1 MLVKGLDDHLTD
13 TLAGAHNIGWIYR
26 LVGTDHDK
34 PLYAGH
40 SSRLSHLKGTENIVL
55 NRLIGTV
62 FHQRY
67 VLMCCCMV
75 HNIRFIMIKY
85 PVHTVGIPHRSN
97 EYHQIQIRMR
107 YFQFL
112 LHIVHAVFVDIYD
125 NQLFRRVGGYLSA
138 KFTADRA
145 AATGN
150 QNRFIL
156 YIAQNG
162 IQIYLYRFPAQ
173 QIFYFHIPQ
182 FAYTHIT
189 VYQLI
194 HARQRTQFT
203 VGFLTDIQDC
213 LHLCSGNGGNRNDN
227 LIDLIQISTFNNL
240 VTASNHFD
248 TLNKSAPFTLIIIDD
263 AFDFHGRKITVND
276 LLDDHIGSFAGTNDH
291 NRYIVILIVPLMLQT
306 SEESVRESAHEHH
319 GNQYE
324 RIDKVIAL
332 RNRLNISLKKLQSD
346 CTAHTGQKACHHKI
360 L

>member
-1 MLVKGLDDHLTD
+1 
-13 TLAGAHNIGWIYR
+13 
-26 LVGTDHDK
+26 
-34 PLYAGH
+34 
-40 SSRLSHLKGTENIVL
+40 
-55 NRLIGTV
+55 
-62 FHQRY
+62 
-67 VLMCCCMV
+67 
-75 HNIRFIMIKY
+75 
-85 PVHTVGIPHRSN
+85 
-97 EYHQIQIRMR
+97 MR

-150 QNRFIL
+150 QNRFIF

-203 VGFLTDIQDC
+203 VGFFTDIQDC
-213 LHLCSGNGGNRNDN
+213 LHLCSGNGGNCNDN

-240 VTASNHFD
+240 VTTTYYFD
-248 TLNKSAPFTLIIIDD
+248 TLNKSAPLALIIIND
-263 AFDFHGRKITVND
+263 AFDFHRGEVTVND

-291 NRYIVILIVPLMLQT
+291 NRYIVILIVPLMLQA
-306 SEESVRESAHEHH
+306 SEKSVRESAYKHH
-319 GNQYE
+319 GDQ
-324 RIDKVIAL
+324 DKGVNEIVAL
-332 RNRLNISLKKLQSD
+332 RNRLHLGFKKLQSD